1 MDDILV
7 KIEDKRGYY
16 SITYFKARNI
26 EEYESNKSVL
36 GYYDIQKD
44 VIDNANDFI
53 RRIKHYYIECLSG
66 KELVFIRKW
75 YN

>member
-44 VIDNANDFI
+44 VIDNANVESFKC
-53 RRIKHYYIECLSG
+53 RTSMMARVSPQS
-66 KELVFIRKW
+66 LVFKI
-75 YN
+75 